1 MYLIVTLRSHN
12 TLQGENMNS
21 PLTRK
26 EIEEKLI
33 VKAWQDSSFK
43 QELLSNP
50 KSALEKEGISLP
62 ESIEVR
68 AVEESTN
75 IFYLVIPV
83 QPNTGEELSEAELE
97 AVAGGY
103 LDANGYCPKK

>member
-1 MYLIVTLRSHN
+1 MTNH
-12 TLQGENMNS
+12 M
-21 PLTRK
+21 TRK

-33 VKAWQDSSFK
+33 LKAWQDSSFK

-62 ESIEVR
+62 KNIEVQI
-68 AVEESTN
+68 VEENVNTYY
-75 IFYLVIPV
+75 IIIPS
-83 QPNTGEELSEAELE
+83 QPSSGEELSEAELE

-103 LDANGYCPKK
+103 LDAHCNNDVKAC

>member
-1 MYLIVTLRSHN
+1 
-12 TLQGENMNS
+12 MNS

-33 VKAWQDSSFK
+33 VKAWQDISFK

-50 KSALEKEGISLP
+50 KSVLEKEGISLP
-62 ESIEVR
+62 ESIKVQV
-68 AVEESTN
+68 VEEDTN
-75 IFYLVIPV
+75 TFYLVIPV
-83 QPNTGEELSEAELE
+83 KPNTEAELSEAELE

-103 LDANGYCPKK
+103 LDVNGVCGQKLV